1 MMPVLP
7 ISKPFTRNSFSTMK
21 LSKTNISILLLLAT
35 FMFSCRGQI
44 SEKPPVHL
52 NPNMDFQNRFNAQE
66 TNSLFDNNMAMRAPV
81 EGTIARGHLKQDD
94 AYYEGLDEN
103 GNLVEEIP
111 IDVTTEFLYRGKERY
126 DIYCSVCHGGTGD
139 GQGVIMTGQYG
150 YVPAPS
156 FHTDNIRQMPDGH
169 FYSAITDGI
178 RTMPSYATQI
188 KVEDRWAI
196 VAYIRALQRSQNVPE
211 SEMEQYDIDLAQLQT
226 EHQSEQE
233 QQAALEEERSA
244 GGEDEEITAERG
256 EQLYTQNACQTCH
269 STDGTRLVGPTFQG
283 LFGSE
288 RTFSDG
294 STTVADEEYLTQSI
308 REPSAQVVEGF
319 DNAMVPYD
327 YLSEGEVQSLI
338 EFIKSLSDQ
347 SASEE

>member
-1 MMPVLP
+1 MPVLP
-7 ISKPFTRNSFSTMK
+7 TSKPFTTISFSTMK
-21 LSKTNISILLLLAT
+21 LSNTNISALLLSGL
-35 FMFSCRGQI
+35 FMLSCRGQI
-44 SEKPPVHL
+44 SEKPPIHP
-52 NPNMDFQNRFNAQE
+52 NPNMDFQERYNAQE
-66 TNSLFDNNMAMRAPV
+66 VNTFFENNMAMRPPV
-81 EGTIARGHLKQDD
+81 EGTIARGNLKQDD
-94 AYYEGLDEN
+94 VYFEGLDEN

-111 IDVTTEFLYRGKERY
+111 IEVTKDFIYRGKERY

-139 GQGVIMTGQYG
+139 GRGVIMTGQYG

-169 FYSAITDGI
+169 FYSAITNGI
-178 RTMPSYATQI
+178 RNMPSYATQI

-211 SEMEQYDIDLAQLQT
+211 SEMEQFDVDLAQIQA
-226 EHQSEQE
+226 EYQSEQE
-233 QQAALEEERSA
+233 RLAALEEERAA
-244 GGEDEEITAERG
+244 GGNEDISAERG

-269 STDGTRLVGPTFQG
+269 SLDGTRLVGPSFQG

-288 RTFSDG
+288 RTFNDG
-294 STTVADEEYLTQSI
+294 STRVADEAYITQSI
-308 REPSAQVVEGF
+308 REPSSQVVEGYQ
-319 DNAMVPYD
+319 NAMVPYD

-338 EFIKSLSDQ
+338 EFIKTLSDQ

>member
-1 MMPVLP
+1 ML
-7 ISKPFTRNSFSTMK
+7 
-21 LSKTNISILLLLAT
+21 
-35 FMFSCRGQI
+35 SCRGQV
-44 SEKPPVHL
+44 SEKPPIHP
-52 NPNMDFQNRFNAQE
+52 NSNMDFQERFNAQE
-66 TNSLFDNNMAMRAPV
+66 TNSFFDNNMAMRAPV

-94 AYYEGLDEN
+94 AYYKGLDEN
-103 GNLVEEIP
+103 GDLVQDIP
-111 IDVTTEFLYRGKERY
+111 VEVTRDFIYRGKERY
-126 DIYCSVCHGGTGD
+126 DIYCSVCHGATGD
-139 GQGVIMTGQYG
+139 GRGVIMTGQYG

-211 SEMEQYDIDLAQLQT
+211 SEMEQYNVDLAQLQA
-226 EHQSEQE
+226 EYQAEQE

-244 GGEDEEITAERG
+244 GGGSDEVSAELG

-288 RTFSDG
+288 RTFQDG
-294 STTVADEEYLTQSI
+294 STTTADEEYLTESI
-308 REPSAQVVEGF
+308 RQPSAQIVEGF
-319 DNAMVPYD
+319 QNAMVPYD
-327 YLSEGEVQSLI
+327 FLSENEVQSLI
-338 EFIKSLSDQ
+338 EFIKSLSEQ
-347 SASEE
+347 AESEE

>member
-1 MMPVLP
+1 ML
-7 ISKPFTRNSFSTMK
+7 
-21 LSKTNISILLLLAT
+21 
-35 FMFSCRGQI
+35 SCRGQI
-44 SEKPPVHL
+44 SEKPPIHP
-52 NPNMDFQNRFNAQE
+52 NPNMDFQERFNAQE
-66 TNSLFDNNMAMRAPV
+66 TNSFFENNMAMRPPV
-81 EGTIARGHLKQDD
+81 EGTIARGNLKQDD
-94 AYYEGLDEN
+94 TYYEGLDEE

-111 IDVTTEFLYRGKERY
+111 VEVTRDFIYRGKERY

-139 GQGVIMTGQYG
+139 GRGVIMTGQYG

-169 FYSAITDGI
+169 FYSAITNGI
-178 RTMPSYATQI
+178 RNMPSYATQI

-211 SEMEQYDIDLAQLQT
+211 SEMEQFDVDLAQIQA
-226 EHQSEQE
+226 EYQAEQE
-233 QQAALEEERSA
+233 RLAALEEERAA
-244 GGEDEEITAERG
+244 GGNEDISAERG

-269 STDGTRLVGPTFQG
+269 SIDGTRLVGPSFQG

-288 RTFSDG
+288 RTFNDG
-294 STTVADEEYLTQSI
+294 STRVADEAYITQSI
-308 REPSAQVVEGF
+308 REPSSQVVEGYQ
-319 DNAMVPYD
+319 NAMVPYD

-338 EFIKSLSDQ
+338 EFIKTLSDQ

>member
-1 MMPVLP
+1 MPVQP
-7 ISKPFTRNSFSTMK
+7 TSKPFTTISFSTMK
-21 LSKTNISILLLLAT
+21 LSKTNISAFLLSGL
-35 FMFSCRGQI
+35 FMLSCRGQI
-44 SEKPPVHL
+44 SEKPPIHP
-52 NPNMDFQNRFNAQE
+52 NPNMDFQERFNAQE
-66 TNSLFDNNMAMRAPV
+66 VNTFFENNMAMRPPV

-94 AYYEGLDEN
+94 AYYQGLDEE

-111 IDVTTEFLYRGKERY
+111 VEVTSDFIYRGKERY

-139 GQGVIMTGQYG
+139 GRGVIMTGQYG

-169 FYSAITDGI
+169 FYSAITNGI
-178 RTMPSYATQI
+178 RNMPSYATQI

-196 VAYIRALQRSQNVPE
+196 VAYIRALQRSQNVPA
-211 SEMEQYDIDLAQLQT
+211 SEMEQFDVDLAQLQADY
-226 EHQSEQE
+226 QAEQE
-233 QQAALEEERSA
+233 RLAALEEERAAS
-244 GGEDEEITAERG
+244 GTEDISAERG

-269 STDGTRLVGPTFQG
+269 SLDGTRLVGPSFQG

-288 RTFSDG
+288 RTFTDG
-294 STTVADEEYLTQSI
+294 STRVADEEYITQSI
-308 REPSAQVVEGF
+308 REPSSQVVEGYQ
-319 DNAMVPYD
+319 NAMVPYD

-338 EFIKSLSDQ
+338 EFIKTLSDQ